1 MQTTT
6 SFRATSVSLR
16 MVSVFGAL
24 WALAAPAAVAGPADE
39 AQQIAALARF
49 HGGLVI
55 HVGCGD
61 GQLTAALHLADNCV
75 VQGLETDADRV
86 ETARAAIRSLGL
98 YGPVSVIHWNGKR
111 LPYVDNLATLVVCE
125 DAGAVPQG
133 ELMRVLRP
141 YGAAVVKRDGKWTA
155 TVKPQLEGTDHW
167 EQHFHGADNNA
178 VARDSVVGPPRRYQ
192 WRGEPEW
199 QRSHLAMPSINSMVS
214 TRGRLFTVED
224 LGSAEHPALP
234 GKQALVARDAYNGV
248 VLWRVMFEDW
258 HPIYI
263 RNKEMPVQ
271 LQRRLAAVEDLV
283 YCTPGYSAPI
293 TAYDAATGIVVVQG
307 YPGTAGTVEFV
318 YDRGILYVVTGDQS
332 DISPALAEDGRS
344 ALNTSRFPREAY
356 GPIISEPIDPK
367 NDILAIDAVS
377 GKKLWRISG
386 ATTKGYQGTTLGA
399 IGDRVVFATST
410 ELVCLNATSGKSL
423 WRVPAPIVLKGPA
436 GIAVS
441 LVLSERAVYLADS
454 ARLRAFRL
462 ADGQALWETPA
473 TISHHKPPD
482 VFLANGLVWA
492 AAYSGSTGRPAP
504 ELGLGRMG
512 VNGFDPETGKLVK
525 QIDQTMLGPMGHDR
539 CYRNRITTR
548 YYINS
553 VTGGS
558 DFLDLS
564 SSAEL
569 PNPWIRSTCG
579 IGPLP
584 SGGLY
589 YAGPPSCACCNSV
602 MLNGFN
608 AMAPEPG
615 LTESDQP
622 IKVNTDGSLEKGP
635 AYDEAQTY
643 SGAERPNP
651 QSLIPNS
658 QSLPPTDWPAYR
670 HDNARTGTTKDK
682 VPAVLARRWETQL
695 GMRASAPIIAAGMVF
710 AAEVDGHAVCAMSAA
725 DGKILWRFVAEGRV
739 DSPPT
744 YYQGLLLF
752 GSRDGSAYCLRAADG
767 TLVWR
772 FVPLERRTIC
782 AYGQPESAWPI
793 CGSILIRDSLA
804 YFAAGR
810 NSFIDG
816 GIFLYALEPRSGKVV
831 YQRCMVGPYGEN
843 GFPIENRDVVKG
855 MSIEGFKGDVFIAD
869 DKLLYLRHQAF
880 TPNLTPVAL
889 RDVEQP
895 HLIPSHGFLEAIP
908 QHRSFWT
915 IDTMLHYDIPTG
927 QGGVHGDILVID
939 GSRFY
944 EVRGYAP
951 GRTAWFDPRTSG
963 YTLYA
968 GMLGKSAKPSA
979 DAGTAGLGK
988 RAARPAAARQGN
1000 ARKARVRRPVASNV
1014 APSTK
1019 LWSSSIPLT
1028 GKALV
1033 LADDVL
1039 FVAGTPVV
1047 FPEGDLAKAYEGRM
1061 GGILWAASASTGEK
1075 LARYTLD
1082 APPAWDGLAA
1092 ANGMLFLSLADG
1104 RVVCLAEKRGRK
1116 KRGRESL

>member
-1 MQTTT
+1 MQATKC
-6 SFRATSVSLR
+6 FRAASVSVR
-16 MVSVFGAL
+16 IGAVL
-24 WALAAPAAVAGPADE
+24 GILLATTAPAALAGPADE
-39 AQQIAALARF
+39 AEQIASLADF
-49 HGGLVI
+49 HGGLAI

-61 GQLTAALHLADNCV
+61 GRLTAALRLADNCV
-75 VQGLETDADRV
+75 VQGLQPDAERV
-86 ETARAAIRSLGL
+86 ETARAAIRALGV
-98 YGPVSVIHWNGKR
+98 YGPVSVIHWSGKK

-125 DAGAVPQG
+125 DAGAVPPG

-141 YGAAVVKRDGKWTA
+141 FGAAVVKQDGKWTV
-155 TVKPQLEGTDHW
+155 TFKPQLPDTDQW

-178 VARDSVVGPPRRYQ
+178 VAEDTVVGPPRRYQ
-192 WRGEPEW
+192 WLGEPEW
-199 QRSHLAMPSINSMVS
+199 QRSHLAMPSINSMIS
-214 TRGRLFTVED
+214 TSGRLFTVED

-234 GKQALVARDAYNGV
+234 GKQALVARDAYNGI
-248 VLWRVMFEDW
+248 VLWRVMFSDW

-271 LQRRLAAVEDLV
+271 LQRRLAAVGDLV

-293 TAYDAATGIVVVQG
+293 TVFDAATGAVLKEHK
-307 YPGTAGTVEFV
+307 GTAGTKEFV
-318 YDRGILYVVTGDQS
+318 YDRGVLYAVTGDQS
-332 DISPALAEDGRS
+332 DISPALAEDGTS
-344 ALNTSRFPREAY
+344 ALNTSRFRREAY
-356 GPIISEPIDPK
+356 GPIINKPIDPK
-367 NDILAIDAVS
+367 NDILAVDADS
-377 GKKLWRISG
+377 GNELWRISG
-386 ATTKGYQGTTLGA
+386 ADTKGYEGATLA
-399 IGDRVVFATST
+399 VVGDRVVFATST
-410 ELVCLNATSGKSL
+410 ELVCLDRASGKSV
-423 WRVPAPIVLKGPA
+423 WRVPAPIVLKGPP

-441 LVLSERAVYLADS
+441 LVLSDRAAYLADS
-454 ARLRAFRL
+454 ERLRAFRL
-462 ADGQALWETPA
+462 SDGQALWETPA
-473 TISHHKPPD
+473 TINHHKAPD

-504 ELGLGRMG
+504 ELGLTRMG
-512 VNGFDPETGKLVK
+512 VNGFDPETGKLVRE
-525 QIDQTMLGPMGHDR
+525 IDQTMLGPMGHDR

-602 MLNGFN
+602 MLNGLN
-608 AMAPEPG
+608 AMAVEPG
-615 LTESDQP
+615 FTKSDQP
-622 IKVNTDGSLEKGP
+622 IKVGTKATLEKGP
-635 AYDEAQTY
+635 AFSEI
-643 SGAERPNP
+643 SNVR
-651 QSLIPNS
+651 S
-658 QSLPPTDWPAYR
+658 PTSDSPDDWPAYR
-670 HDNARTGTTKDK
+670 HDNARTGTTKNK
-682 VPAVLARRWETQL
+682 VPAVLGKRWETKL
-695 GMRASAPIIAAGMVF
+695 GTRASAPVIAAGMVF
-710 AAEVDGHAVCAMSAA
+710 VADVDGHAVCAISAA
-725 DGKILWRFVAEGRV
+725 DGKIVWRFFAEGRV

-752 GSRDGSAYCLRAADG
+752 GSRDGSVYCLRASDG
-767 TLVWR
+767 ALAWR
-772 FVPLERRTIC
+772 FLPLERRMIC

-793 CGSILIRDSLA
+793 CGSVLIRDGLA

-816 GIFLYALEPRSGKVV
+816 GIFLYALDPRSGKVV
-831 YQRCMVGPYGEN
+831 HRKRMYGPYGEN
-843 GFPIENRDVVKG
+843 GFPVENREVVQG
-855 MSIEGFKGDVFIAD
+855 MSIEGFKGDIFIAD
-869 DKLLYLRHQAF
+869 DQLLYLRHQAF
-880 TPNLTPVAL
+880 QPDLSPVRL
-889 RDVEQP
+889 QDVKQP

-927 QGGVHGDILVID
+927 QGGIHGDILVID

-944 EVRGYAP
+944 EVRGYTP

-968 GMLGKSAKPSA
+968 GTYGASAKASA
-979 DAGTAGLGK
+979 GAAAASAGK
-988 RAARPAAARQGN
+988 RVAKEAAANQAPGKRVARQ
-1000 ARKARVRRPVASNV
+1000 AAAKQAQRKKARARSRAPSNV
-1014 APSTK
+1014 APSVK

-1028 GKALV
+1028 GKAIA

-1047 FPEGDLAKAYEGRM
+1047 FPEDDLAKAYEGRM
-1061 GGILWAASASTGEK
+1061 GGILWAASASTGEN
-1075 LARYTLD
+1075 LAQYKLD
-1082 APPAWDGLAA
+1082 APPAWDSLAA
-1092 ANGMLFLSLADG
+1092 ANGLVFLSLADG
-1104 RVVCLAEKRGRK
+1104 RVVCMGP
-1116 KRGRESL
+1116 

>member
-1 MQTTT
+1 MQTIE

-16 MVSVFGAL
+16 MVSVLGIL
-24 WALAAPAAVAGPADE
+24 LATTAPAALAGPADE
-39 AQQIAALARF
+39 AERIASLAGF

-61 GQLTAALHLADNCV
+61 GKLTAAMRLADNCV
-75 VQGLETDADRV
+75 VQGLQTDAKRV
-86 ETARAAIRSLGL
+86 ETARAAIRGTGL
-98 YGPVSVIHWNGKR
+98 YGPVSVIHWSGKR

-125 DAGAVPQG
+125 NAGAVPAG

-141 YGAAVVKRDGKWTA
+141 HGAAVVKRDGKWSV
-155 TVKPQLEGTDHW
+155 TVKPQLPGTDEW
-167 EQHFHGADNNA
+167 EQHYHGADNNA
-178 VARDSVVGPPRRYQ
+178 VAQDTVVGPPRRYQ
-192 WRGEPEW
+192 WLGEPQW

-214 TRGRLFTVED
+214 TKGRLFTVED
-224 LGSAEHPALP
+224 LASAEHPALP

-248 VLWRVMFEDW
+248 VLWRVMFSDW

-271 LQRRLAAVEDLV
+271 IQRRLVAVGEVV

-293 TAYDAATGIVVVQG
+293 TVFDAATGGVIKKHA
-307 YPGTAGTVEFV
+307 GTAGTMEFV
-318 YDRGILYVVTGDQS
+318 HDRGVLYIVTGDQS
-332 DISPALAEDGRS
+332 DISEAHTNLSRS
-344 ALNTSRFPREAY
+344 ALNKSMFRREAY
-356 GPIISEPIDPK
+356 GPTIERPADPR
-367 NDILAIDAVS
+367 NDILAIDADS
-377 GKKLWRISG
+377 GNELWKISG
-386 ATTKGYQGTTLGA
+386 TDTKGYEGATLGV
-399 IGDRVVFATST
+399 IGDRVVFATAT
-410 ELVCLNATSGKSL
+410 ELVCLDRASGKSL

-441 LVLSERAVYLADS
+441 LVLSDRAAYLADS

-462 ADGQALWETPA
+462 ADGQTLWETPA
-473 TISHHKPPD
+473 TINHHKPPD

-504 ELGLGRMG
+504 ALGLTRMG
-512 VNGFDPETGKLVK
+512 VSGFDPESGKLVK
-525 QIDQTMLGPMGHDR
+525 RLDQAMVGPMGHDR

-548 YYINS
+548 YYINTP
-553 VTGGS
+553 TGGS

-564 SSAEL
+564 SASEF

-579 IGPLP
+579 VGPLP
-584 SGGLY
+584 CNGLY
-589 YAGPPSCACCNSV
+589 YAGPVSCACCNSV
-602 MLNGFN
+602 MLKGFN
-608 AMAPEPG
+608 AMAAEPG
-615 LTESDQP
+615 FTKSDQP
-622 IKVNTDGSLEKGP
+622 IKVGTKSTLEKGP
-635 AYDEAQTY
+635 AFSEI
-643 SGAERPNP
+643 SNLK
-651 QSLIPNS
+651 S
-658 QSLPPTDWPAYR
+658 PTSESPDDWPAYR
-670 HDNARTGTTKDK
+670 HDNARTGTTKTK
-682 VPAVLARRWETQL
+682 VPAVLGKRWETKI
-695 GMRASAPIIAAGMVF
+695 GTRASAPVIAAGMVF
-710 AAEVDGHAVCAMSAA
+710 AADVDGHAVCAMNVA
-725 DGKILWRFVAEGRV
+725 DGKIVWRFFAEGRV

-744 YYQGLLLF
+744 YYRGLLLF

-767 TLVWR
+767 TLAWR
-772 FVPLERRTIC
+772 FLPLQRRLIC
-782 AYGQPESAWPI
+782 AYGQAESAWPI
-793 CGSILIRDSLA
+793 CGSILIRDGLA

-810 NSFIDG
+810 NSFVDG
-816 GIFLYALEPRSGKVV
+816 GIFLYALDPRSGEVV
-831 YQRCMVGPYGEN
+831 HQRRMYGPYGEN
-843 GFPIENRDVVKG
+843 GFPIENREVVKG
-855 MSIEGFKGDVFIAD
+855 MSIEGFKGDIFIAD

-880 TPNLTPVAL
+880 TPDLSPVKL
-889 RDVEQP
+889 QDVKQP

-944 EVRGYAP
+944 EVRGYTP

-968 GMLGKSAKPSA
+968 GTYGESAKASA
-979 DAGTAGLGK
+979 GAAAGTGK
-988 RAARPAAARQGN
+988 RVAEQAAARQAKSRQ
-1000 ARKARVRRPVASNV
+1000 ARARSRVAANV
-1014 APSTK
+1014 APSVK

-1028 GKALV
+1028 GKAIA
-1033 LADDVL
+1033 LANDVL

-1047 FPEGDLAKAYEGRM
+1047 FPQRDLAKAYEGRM

-1075 LARYTLD
+1075 LAQYKLD

-1104 RVVCLAEKRGRK
+1104 RVMCMGPQTDF
-1116 KRGRESL
+1116 

>member
-1 MQTTT
+1 
-6 SFRATSVSLR
+6 
-16 MVSVFGAL
+16 
-24 WALAAPAAVAGPADE
+24 
-39 AQQIAALARF
+39 
-49 HGGLVI
+49 
-55 HVGCGD
+55 
-61 GQLTAALHLADNCV
+61 
-75 VQGLETDADRV
+75 
-86 ETARAAIRSLGL
+86 
-98 YGPVSVIHWNGKR
+98 
-111 LPYVDNLATLVVCE
+111 
-125 DAGAVPQG
+125 
-133 ELMRVLRP
+133 
-141 YGAAVVKRDGKWTA
+141 
-155 TVKPQLEGTDHW
+155 
-167 EQHFHGADNNA
+167 
-178 VARDSVVGPPRRYQ
+178 
-192 WRGEPEW
+192 
-199 QRSHLAMPSINSMVS
+199 MPSINSMVS
-214 TRGRLFTVED
+214 TNGRLFTVED

-248 VLWRVMFEDW
+248 VLWRVMFSDW

-263 RNKEMPVQ
+263 RNKETPVQ
-271 LQRRLAAVEDLV
+271 IQRRLAAVGDVV

-293 TAYDAATGIVVVQG
+293 TVFDAATGAVIKNHAA
-307 YPGTAGTVEFV
+307 TAGTMEFV
-318 YDRGILYVVTGDQS
+318 YDRDVLYVVTGDQS
-332 DISPALAEDGRS
+332 DISEAHTDLSRS
-344 ALNTSRFPREAY
+344 ALNKSLFRREAY
-356 GPIISEPIDPK
+356 GPMIRRSADPK
-367 NDILAIDAVS
+367 NDILAIDADS
-377 GKKLWRISG
+377 GAELWRISG
-386 ATTKGYQGTTLGA
+386 ADTKGYEGATLGV

-410 ELVCLNATSGKSL
+410 ELVCLDGASGKSL

-441 LVLSERAVYLADS
+441 LVLSDRAAYLADS

-473 TISHHKPPD
+473 TINHHKAPD

-504 ELGLGRMG
+504 ELGLTRMG
-512 VNGFDPETGKLVK
+512 VSGFDPESGKLVK
-525 QIDQTMLGPMGHDR
+525 RIDQAMLGPMGHDR

-548 YYINS
+548 YYINT

-564 SSAEL
+564 SATEL

-589 YAGPPSCACCNSV
+589 YGGPPSCACCNSV

-608 AMAPEPG
+608 AMAAEPG
-615 LTESDQP
+615 FTRSDQT
-622 IKVNTDGSLEKGP
+622 IKVETEATLERGP
-635 AYDEAQTY
+635 AFSEIANLKSPT
-643 SGAERPNP
+643 SGSPD
-651 QSLIPNS
+651 
-658 QSLPPTDWPAYR
+658 DWPAYR
-670 HDNARTGTTKDK
+670 RDNARTGTTKNN
-682 VPAVLARRWETQL
+682 VPAVLGKRWETKL
-695 GMRASAPIIAAGMVF
+695 GSRASAPVIAAGMVF
-710 AAEVDGHAVCAMSAA
+710 AADVDGHAVCAMNAA
-725 DGKILWRFVAEGRV
+725 DGKIVWRFSTEGRV

-752 GSRDGSAYCLRAADG
+752 GSRDGSAYCLRATDG
-767 TLVWR
+767 ALAWR
-772 FVPLERRTIC
+772 FSPLERRLIC

-793 CGSILIRDSLA
+793 CGSILIRSGLA

-810 NSFIDG
+810 NSFTDG

-831 YQRCMVGPYGEN
+831 HQRRMYGPYGKN
-843 GFPIENRDVVKG
+843 GFPIQNREVVQG
-855 MSIEGFKGDVFIAD
+855 MSIEGFKGDIFIAD

-880 TPNLTPVAL
+880 NPDLSPVKL
-889 RDVEQP
+889 QDVRQP

-915 IDTMLHYDIPTG
+915 IDTILHYDIPTG

-944 EVRGYAP
+944 EVRGYTP

-968 GMLGKSAKPSA
+968 GTYGKSAKASV
-979 DAGTAGLGK
+979 DAAAEGTRK
-988 RAARPAAARQGN
+988 RVAKQPAAAKQGKSKKTR
-1000 ARKARVRRPVASNV
+1000 ARSRGPSNV
-1014 APSTK
+1014 APSAK

-1028 GKALV
+1028 GKAIA
-1033 LADDVL
+1033 LANDVL

-1047 FPEGDLAKAYEGRM
+1047 FPPRDLAKAYEGRM

-1075 LARYTLD
+1075 LAQYKLD

-1104 RVVCLAEKRGRK
+1104 RVMCLGPQTAF
-1116 KRGRESL
+1116 